1 MNTKLLKKVL
11 ASTLALSMVLPIGVV
26 NADKQNTQQE
36 KSQQVT
42 RISGKDRITTS
53 VEISKSA
60 YTTSENVVLASGFNF
75 ADALSAGQ
83 LASALNAPLLL
94 SSQNKLDS
102 QTKNE
107 IERLKAKKVFV
118 VGGDNAISKSGV
130 DTTLKSKNINVAR
143 LEGQDRYSTSQKV
156 MEKTKE
162 IINPEYLLIASG
174 KNFPDALAATS
185 FFVNHKSVMV
195 LSDGVTYPQSNL
207 KQIAIGGKNQ
217 LPLKDFTGRRVS
229 GKDRYETALEIA
241 KLSFDKNNNAI
252 LASGQVFAD
261 SLSAVSLTK
270 KHNAPIILT
279 QSDSLTE
286 NAKKYLNGK
295 NVFIVGGEKTVVNK
309 IMTNITTE
317 ERAKIASFNLE
328 EEIEKVLAKKKNN
341 DNINLEKEI
350 ERILAKNQAYQNLII
365 KQEVE
370 KALSGKQI
378 GQSVDLEKE
387 IEKILDKKQ
396 SNQNI
401 DLEKE
406 IEKII
411 DKKLSNKNN
420 NLEKEIEK
428 ILDKKKSNQVIDL
441 EKEINRILDKR
452 KAEEEKKKEEN
463 SKKDIARQEL
473 DEIEWS
479 LKNKKTYLKELEDR
493 LHRYQN
499 PDKEE
504 KAIEEAIK
512 RIQRDIEEYEE
523 HTKGDIAYNKKR
535 IEEVDKAIPLI
546 DKRVKEGAFAF
557 FEWAGEKYPD
567 YKLDADR
574 ALDIL
579 NEYYKKGDVKKTPG
593 DATSYGN
600 LMTSA
605 DLSEQFADF
614 QYKVRAGKI
623 VTNFS
628 VLAKSMV
635 SCNRFVYSSNKN
647 TFNVTEHLYTGSG
660 NPIEYWYNDG
670 KAVHDEIINIIK
682 GNYIKDREDVA
693 MEKAIQ
699 DYKKIHGKEPD
710 YGNFNEI
717 LEYSLD
723 VGAIARN
730 SSAGPNKN
738 TFCFNGETINS
749 FGTRIYDFDQIIREY
764 KKVTNKDDLLKEKV
778 DAETTIKN
786 IKRYVNEREGEIDR
800 LKKEK
805 KDRLVRLK
813 DETARL
819 KEEIKETEKEIAR
832 LEKEYKEKK
841 EAYEKLK

>member
-1 MNTKLLKKVL
+1 
-11 ASTLALSMVLPIGVV
+11 
-26 NADKQNTQQE
+26 
-36 KSQQVT
+36 
-42 RISGKDRITTS
+42 
-53 VEISKSA
+53 
-60 YTTSENVVLASGFNF
+60 
-75 ADALSAGQ
+75 
-83 LASALNAPLLL
+83 
-94 SSQNKLDS
+94 
-102 QTKNE
+102 
-107 IERLKAKKVFV
+107 
-118 VGGDNAISKSGV
+118 
-130 DTTLKSKNINVAR
+130 
-143 LEGQDRYSTSQKV
+143 

-174 KNFPDALAATS
+174 KNFPDALAATG

-207 KQIAIGGKNQ
+207 QEIAIGGKNQ
-217 LPLKDFTGRRVS
+217 LPLKGFTGRRVS

-295 NVFIVGGEKTVVNK
+295 NVFIVGGEKTVVKK

-317 ERAKIASFNLE
+317 ERAKIGSFNLE
-328 EEIEKVLAKKKNN
+328 EEIEKVLDKKKKN
-341 DNINLEKEI
+341 DNVNLEKEI

-370 KALSGKQI
+370 KALSQKQI

-452 KAEEEKKKEEN
+452 KADKEKENLEREKENEKN
-463 SKKDIARQEL
+463 FKKDIARQEL

-499 PDKEE
+499 PDKDE
-504 KAIEEAIK
+504 KTIEDEIK
-512 RIQRDIEEYEE
+512 RIQRDIKEYEE
-523 HTKGDIAYNKKR
+523 SNKERIDYNKNR
-535 IEEVDKAIPLI
+535 IEEIDKAIPLI
-546 DKRVKEGAFAF
+546 DKRIEEGAFAF
-557 FEWAGEKYPD
+557 FEWAGEKYPE
-567 YKLDADR
+567 YKQDADN
-574 ALDIL
+574 ALAIL
-579 NEYYKKGDVKKTPG
+579 NEYYKKGGVRKTAG
-593 DATSYGN
+593 DATSYEN
-600 LMTSA
+600 LIASA
-605 DLSEQFADF
+605 ELHKNLREF
-614 QYKVRAGKI
+614 QYKAEVGRNS
-623 VTNFS
+623 TNFS
-628 VLAKSMV
+628 ILAKSMV
-635 SCNRFVYSSNKN
+635 SCNGNVYSSKNN
-647 TFNVTEHLYTGSG
+647 TFNVVEHVYSGSE

-670 KAVHDEIINIIK
+670 KAVQDELINIIK
-682 GNYIKDREDVA
+682 EKYTNERDHIA
-693 MEKAIQ
+693 MEKAKE
-699 DYKKIHGKEPD
+699 DYRKKHGKNPD
-710 YGNFNEI
+710 YGNFEEL
-717 LEYSLD
+717 LEYSFD
-723 VGAIARN
+723 VVAIARN
-730 SSAGPNKN
+730 TSNDDSGKAI
-738 TFCFNGETINS
+738 FCLNGEKINS
-749 FGTRIYDFDQIIREY
+749 FGTRVYNFDKIINEY
-764 KKVTNKDDLLKEKV
+764 KNVTNKDDLLNEKAKSQEELKNLEQYKKNRE
-778 DAETTIKN
+778 AEIDNLK
-786 IKRYVNEREGEIDR
+786 KQKREGI
-800 LKKEK
+800 
-805 KDRLVRLK
+805 
-813 DETARL
+813 ARL
-819 KEEIKETEKEIAR
+819 KEEIKMLENDIAR
-832 LEKEYKEKK
+832 LEKEYQEKK
-841 EAYEKLK
+841 AAYDKLK